1 MSQVE
6 EECFMTCA
14 TCNLDYLEGEE
25 CRQCG
30 YYEGRTLEYCSRCSE
45 EWTDEDGVV
54 HEPDNNISSCEVCGV
69 CEDCEHLAECT
80 KGTNN
85 L

>member
-1 MSQVE
+1 
-6 EECFMTCA
+6 
-14 TCNLDYLEGEE
+14 
-25 CRQCG
+25 
-30 YYEGRTLEYCSRCSE
+30 
-45 EWTDEDGVV
+45 VV